1 MWTGP
6 WIGWGQAKRS
16 WRGRIQKREKGR
28 TGSLAPPPLRFMPFL
43 LSSPALLET
52 RELFDCKKAKQN
64 KKQLPRAFCKH
75 WSLVLIHTLATVN
88 IPLPSVLVKGV
99 SALRSIEL
107 LLISYP
113 NHLFVRR
120 LGYGRC
126 PFRLTVVE
134 LGTKLFIKRAQRAL
148 LQCLTVLWNDNPY
161 LDWKSKGIYPSIC
174 LSFHSWL
181 ETTDMEFLDELTEG
195 LDRVL
200 MVRGGGREVI
210 TIYSWRHLNLP
221 WFEKVTMGEIVFV
234 AYVYVYK
241 EVEGSKVIYFCLSL
255 PA

>member
-1 MWTGP
+1 MLFVN
-6 WIGWGQAKRS
+6 IGHW
-16 WRGRIQKREKGR
+16 
-28 TGSLAPPPLRFMPFL
+28 FL
-43 LSSPALLET
+43 
-52 RELFDCKKAKQN
+52 
-64 KKQLPRAFCKH
+64 
-75 WSLVLIHTLATVN
+75 LATVN
-88 IPLPSVLVKGV
+88 IPLHSVLVKGV
-99 SALRSIEL
+99 SALINSALINL
-107 LLISYP
+107 FPNPLLI
-113 NHLFVRR
+113 RR
-120 LGYGRC
+120 LGCGRC

-148 LQCLTVLWNDNPY
+148 LPGLTVLWNDNPY

-210 TIYSWRHLNLP
+210 TIYSWSHLNLP

-234 AYVYVYK
+234 TYVYVSK
-241 EVEGSKVIYFCLSL
+241 EAEGSKVIYLWLSL

>member
-1 MWTGP
+1 MLFVN
-6 WIGWGQAKRS
+6 IGHW
-16 WRGRIQKREKGR
+16 
-28 TGSLAPPPLRFMPFL
+28 FL
-43 LSSPALLET
+43 
-52 RELFDCKKAKQN
+52 
-64 KKQLPRAFCKH
+64 
-75 WSLVLIHTLATVN
+75 LATVN
-88 IPLPSVLVKGV
+88 IPLHSVLVKGV
-99 SALRSIEL
+99 SALINSALINL
-107 LLISYP
+107 FPNPLLI
-113 NHLFVRR
+113 RR

-148 LQCLTVLWNDNPY
+148 LPGLTVLWNDNPY

-181 ETTDMEFLDELTEG
+181 DTTDMEFLDELTEG

-210 TIYSWRHLNLP
+210 TIYSWRQLNLP

-241 EVEGSKVIYFCLSL
+241 EAEGSKVIYFCLSL
-255 PA
+255 PV